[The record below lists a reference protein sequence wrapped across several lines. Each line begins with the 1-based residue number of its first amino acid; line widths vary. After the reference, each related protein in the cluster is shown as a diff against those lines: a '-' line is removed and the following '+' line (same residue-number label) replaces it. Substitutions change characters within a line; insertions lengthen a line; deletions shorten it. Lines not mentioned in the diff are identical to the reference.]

1 MYTSIKLKIW
11 VSILSEVRS
20 SQLFC
25 CDSCFSILFMVFT
38 HICCISVET
47 YTVVL
52 SSISFH
58 LISSVGHEG
67 KCKPQKSAS
76 TTNLSF
82 VSIFIAEVR
91 EVQSQCQNY
100 PLCFCLW
107 GPFSTHLLIW
117 IFSIAMLASNSK
129 TT

>member
-1 MYTSIKLKIW
+1 MYTSIKLKTWLI
-11 VSILSEVRS
+11 ILSEVSS

-38 HICCISVET
+38 YICCISVET

-52 SSISFH
+52 SSISSH

-67 KCKPQKSAS
+67 KCKSQKSAS
-76 TTNLSF
+76 TTKLSF
-82 VSIFIAEVR
+82 VSIFRAEVR
-91 EVQSQCQNY
+91 EVLSQCQKY

-107 GPFSTHLLIW
+107 GLFSTHLLIW
-117 IFSIAMLASNSK
+117 IFSMAMLASNSK